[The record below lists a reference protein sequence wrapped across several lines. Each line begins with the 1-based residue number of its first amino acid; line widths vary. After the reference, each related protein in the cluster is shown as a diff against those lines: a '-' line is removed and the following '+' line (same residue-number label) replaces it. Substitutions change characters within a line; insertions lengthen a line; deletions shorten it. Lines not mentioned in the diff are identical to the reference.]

1 MNRESK
7 FVQPFKQANPAKTYL
22 SFKEINIQHIIL
34 PKINAEFRESF
45 FGII

>member
-7 FVQPFKQANPAKTYL
+7 FVQPFKQAYPDNAYL
-22 SFKEINIQHIIL
+22 SFKEIKIQHIIL
-34 PKINAEFRESF
+34 PKINARFGESF